1 MVRVVRSAVTHDLRV
16 HSRAARL
23 CVLIFFENERRAA
36 LAHDKAAS
44 ALIKRAAS
52 VFRVGAGGQ
61 RRHIAEA
68 RHAHRDD
75 GRFRAAGDDGIEI
88 AVLNGAVRFTD
99 LVVARRARR
108 GDRQAG
114 ALRVELNGDVAAR
127 DIGNEHR
134 DKVRGNAA
142 RALFVQ
148 RRHLIGERLDAADT
162 GTEIHAEALRVDL
175 AHDFAVVHRLR
186 CRRDG
191 KLRERV
197 VLAHFALI
205 HVQQRVKILDLRRHM
220 RFKVRGVK
228 LRDFRDAAL
237 AGFQVFPE
245 RIHVVADRGNCAETR
260 DNYSS
265 FHIFQASETE
275 ALLSLESFE
284 PIYLFTLKT

>member
-1 MVRVVRSAVTHDLRV
+1 M
-16 HSRAARL
+16 
-23 CVLIFFENERRAA
+23 LIFFENERRAA

-52 VFRVGAGGQ
+52 IFRVGAGGQ

-75 GRFRAAGDDGIEI
+75 GCFRAAGDDGIEI

-127 DIGNEHR
+127 DIRNEHR

-175 AHDFAVVHRLR
+175 AHDLAVVHRLR

-245 RIHVVADRGNCAETR
+245 RIHIVADRGNCAETR